1 MDKEKVE
8 PIPQLNESNEDES
21 ENSSSG
27 SEEEDRS
34 ESGGDDSGMERDG
47 ETEPG
52 SDSEEDTEG
61 ESEMTREFCT
71 HQEGCAPT
79 GDCVIY
85 KAKVKEENGRLRSK
99 LKKLRAQQRP
109 LMEKKRALSILRQT
123 IHVES
128 KIAQLEQVLS
138 WMYKAK
144 EAMSSNQAAE
154 GGEASKEDQQEQ
166 SSSTTNSSPK
176 DVGGQDLY

>member
-1 MDKEKVE
+1 MDKEEVE
-8 PIPQLNESNEDES
+8 PIPQLNGSDEDES
-21 ENSSSG
+21 ENSSSS
-27 SEEEDRS
+27 SEEEDES
-34 ESGGDDSGMERDG
+34 ESGDDSGMERDG
-47 ETEPG
+47 EAEPG
-52 SDSEEDTEG
+52 GDSEEDTEE
-61 ESEMTREFCT
+61 ESEMTREVCT
-71 HQEGCAPT
+71 HQERCAST
-79 GDCVIY
+79 GDCVIF

-99 LKKLRAQQRP
+99 LKKLRAQQGP

-123 IHVES
+123 INVES

-154 GGEASKEDQQEQ
+154 GREAGKKGQQEQ
-166 SSSTTNSSPK
+166 GPSTTDSSPK